1 VYAIVENQKVVSSG
15 TLTELFPSISF
26 PATGPDQE
34 FCKENNL
41 TAVEMTAKYNKDTE
55 ELVFLDTPKVTKGG
69 KVVGVEVKKLS
80 DEDAWTRI
88 KTKRDQLLT
97 STDWTQ
103 LPDTLDAAKTKAY
116 AEYRAALRD
125 ITSAKS
131 PADVAWPKDP
141 NEGK

>member
-41 TAVEMTAKYNKDTE
+41 VAVELTAKYNKDIE
-55 ELVFLDTPKVTKGG
+55 ELTYLDAPKITKGG

-80 DEDAWTRI
+80 DADAWARI

-103 LPDTLDAAKTKAY
+103 LPDTLDAAKTKSY

-131 PADVAWPKDP
+131 PADVVWPKDP